1 MQTHLLYYG
10 LATNGGNQ
18 ALSKQAPNAAK
29 AGLDRYQ
36 ATHRHVSEFKD
47 RMRVQGVVLKSST
60 PEEFSKLMGDDVATY
75 SKIVKSAGIKVD

>member
-36 ATHRHVSEFKD
+36 ATHRQ
-47 RMRVQGVVLKSST
+47 RPRVEGPHARARSSAEVL
-60 PEEFSKLMGDDVATY
+60 DA
-75 SKIVKSAGIKVD
+75 

>member
-29 AGLDRYQ
+29 GDWIVTRRRIVNVPEL
-36 ATHRHVSEFKD
+36 KD
-47 RMRVQGVVLKSST
+47 RMRVHGVVLKSST
-60 PEEFSKLMGDDVATY
+60 PEEFAKMMADDVATY
-75 SKIVKSAGIKVD
+75 SKLVKAAGIKVD

>member
-29 AGLDRYQ
+29 AD
-36 ATHRHVSEFKD
+36 
-47 RMRVQGVVLKSST
+47 
-60 PEEFSKLMGDDVATY
+60 
-75 SKIVKSAGIKVD
+75 

>member
-10 LATNGGNQ
+10 LATNCGNQ

-36 ATHRHVSEFKD
+36 ATHRQ
-47 RMRVQGVVLKSST
+47 RPRV
-60 PEEFSKLMGDDVATY
+60 
-75 SKIVKSAGIKVD
+75 